1 MQTLWQANFALCSRA
16 LVNLRVPALVALCAC
31 LSISYPATVAHA
43 QPRAGGMPNP
53 KDISGR
59 PLPSPSLPVG
69 TVTILVAKESLANP
83 LPNVDVVGIVQDPGG
98 DSRKRSAKTNGE
110 GRAVFETLPAGSR
123 FHAEANVGNETLKTD
138 TFTVPASGGVR
149 LMLVAGVGATSR
161 DADKPGTAGAPEDA
175 EGQGDA
181 APGFTLG
188 IIAGTALMD
197 AQLPVGTIEVSA
209 RDAQGT
215 LLPNQ
220 VIELGVVGAGGQI
233 EVKRQTTDKQ
243 GQTRFADAGKPTAP
257 PSETKP
263 SPTAGAPHG
272 VAAAVAMSVGSLRVG
287 TDGFSIP
294 DAGGVRVELRVP
306 DRTNDPSVVT
316 VGEGGRIILQL
327 RDDVLGF
334 VESLPLQNHS
344 EKIFDPGVGGIEVP
358 LPSESTNAEGAEGE
372 HKIEIRKGI
381 GVAIHGVIPPRRAT
395 SVDPAQKSPDEVT
408 FGFVLPLRGSTLDF
422 EQRFPN
428 GMGEFT
434 FVSEQIAGLGIESPQ
449 ITRRID
455 RDANGKKFWLWRGE
469 PISPGGVLRF
479 RVTGL
484 PAVSNTGKVISAAL
498 ALGLLLAA
506 IVFSRKPSST
516 SAASRAGERER
527 LIARREKLFS
537 ELLAHESNDSASK
550 TAATKDASVSARK
563 ELVRKLE
570 NVYRELATLD
580 EQRES

>member
-1 MQTLWQANFALCSRA
+1 
-16 LVNLRVPALVALCAC
+16 
-31 LSISYPATVAHA
+31 
-43 QPRAGGMPNP
+43 
-53 KDISGR
+53 
-59 PLPSPSLPVG
+59 
-69 TVTILVAKESLANP
+69 
-83 LPNVDVVGIVQDPGG
+83 
-98 DSRKRSAKTNGE
+98 
-110 GRAVFETLPAGSR
+110 
-123 FHAEANVGNETLKTD
+123 
-138 TFTVPASGGVR
+138 
-149 LMLVAGVGATSR
+149 
-161 DADKPGTAGAPEDA
+161 
-175 EGQGDA
+175 
-181 APGFTLG
+181 
-188 IIAGTALMD
+188 
-197 AQLPVGTIEVSA
+197 
-209 RDAQGT
+209 
-215 LLPNQ
+215 
-220 VIELGVVGAGGQI
+220 
-233 EVKRQTTDKQ
+233 
-243 GQTRFADAGKPTAP
+243 
-257 PSETKP
+257 
-263 SPTAGAPHG
+263 
-272 VAAAVAMSVGSLRVG
+272 
-287 TDGFSIP
+287 
-294 DAGGVRVELRVP
+294 
-306 DRTNDPSVVT
+306 
-316 VGEGGRIILQL
+316 
-327 RDDVLGF
+327 
-334 VESLPLQNHS
+334 
-344 EKIFDPGVGGIEVP
+344 
-358 LPSESTNAEGAEGE
+358 
-372 HKIEIRKGI
+372 
-381 GVAIHGVIPPRRAT
+381 
-395 SVDPAQKSPDEVT
+395 
-408 FGFVLPLRGSTLDF
+408 LDF